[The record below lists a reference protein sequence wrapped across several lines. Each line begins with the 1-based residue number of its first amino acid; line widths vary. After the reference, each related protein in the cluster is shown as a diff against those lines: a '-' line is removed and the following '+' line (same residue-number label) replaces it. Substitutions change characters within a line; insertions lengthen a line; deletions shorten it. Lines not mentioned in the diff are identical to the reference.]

1 MNQAFLDYYS
11 LEPFTQWIHR
21 TLCGVMPEDWA
32 VFIEGLALGI
42 VILLAYAVLAVV
54 LIRVPGAWLLSN
66 AYSDTLFPMGIA
78 SPCGS
83 ILSAGICV
91 IAFTVLNRRGAFDK
105 LVA

>member
-54 LIRVPGAWLLSN
+54 NAGSAALSSAVSDRTAWEAKADCCKCLP
-66 AYSDTLFPMGIA
+66 T
-78 SPCGS
+78 C
-83 ILSAGICV
+83 
-91 IAFTVLNRRGAFDK
+91 
-105 LVA
+105 

>member
-1 MNQAFLDYYS
+1 MDQAFLDYYS

-54 LIRVPGAWLLSN
+54 LIYMERRVCGA
-66 AYSDTLFPMGIA
+66 FQCRIGP
-78 SPCGS
+78 
-83 ILSAGICV
+83 SAG
-91 IAFTVLNRRGAFDK
+91 RRVEDTDQGDHTPQEVRPCA
-105 LVA
+105 L